1 MKFLLVIQTKPASAS
16 REVCFGNPKMGLR
29 SITSGQPTGIT
40 RPIPCPLR
48 QTVDIAWT
56 NGSCL
61 QYSLTMVVLKFHAM
75 SIVCIHGSQVCY
87 GWAPDGPQAMGPF
100 LGLPKAGRKLDMCQI
115 FVQNLSKQG
124 IMIHFHFGWKMVH
137 GQNVDSIW
145 ISVGPEII
153 HVLST
158 CRVTRW

>member
-1 MKFLLVIQTKPASAS
+1 MVAFSSNIHGEMKFLLVIQTKPASAS

-75 SIVCIHGSQVCY
+75 SIVCIHGLGMDRRC
-87 GWAPDGPQAMGPF
+87 AMG
-100 LGLPKAGRKLDMCQI
+100 GLRMGRRQWAHFWGCQKRD
-115 FVQNLSKQG
+115 VSWTCVKYLSK
-124 IMIHFHFGWKMVH
+124 ICPSK
-137 GQNVDSIW
+137 
-145 ISVGPEII
+145 E
-153 HVLST
+153 
-158 CRVTRW
+158 

>member
-1 MKFLLVIQTKPASAS
+1 MSAIFS
-16 REVCFGNPKMGLR
+16 DNGGAEV
-29 SITSGQPTGIT
+29 
-40 RPIPCPLR
+40 PCYVNSLYPW
-48 QTVDIAWT
+48 AW
-56 NGSCL
+56 N
-61 QYSLTMVVLKFHAM
+61 
-75 SIVCIHGSQVCY
+75 GSQVCY

-124 IMIHFHFGWKMVH
+124 IMIHLHFGWKMAH